1 MKKFFIVGMPASG
14 KSRLGKYIS
23 SMTNLIFIDLDIEIE
38 KKLDKK
44 VKDIFETKGEKFF
57 RKIETKTLKEIIKSK
72 SNFILATGGGTPCFN
87 ENMSIINN
95 SGVSIFIDIKREIL
109 HERISRNDKRPL
121 LSEAVSLD
129 TKLSDLYKER
139 IEYYKK
145 SKYHVS
151 KDIRDRVLSIINSYT
166 QRENNFTKV

>member
-23 SMTNLIFIDLDIEIE
+23 SMTDLCFIDLDLEIE
-38 KKLDKK
+38 KKLDSN
-44 VKDIFETKGEKFF
+44 VKDIFEIKGEKFF
-57 RKIETKTLKEIIKSK
+57 RKFETKTLKEIIESE

-95 SGVSIFIDIKREIL
+95 SGVSIFIDVKREIL

-121 LSEAVSLD
+121 LNGAVSLD
-129 TKLSDLYKER
+129 KKLSELYKER
-139 IEYYKK
+139 IEFYQK

-151 KDIRDRVLSIINSYT
+151 KNVRDRVLSIINSYT
-166 QRENNFTKV
+166 

>member
-23 SMTNLIFIDLDIEIE
+23 SMTDLCFIDLDLEIE
-38 KKLDKK
+38 KKLDSN
-44 VKDIFETKGEKFF
+44 VKDIFEIKGEKFF
-57 RKIETKTLKEIIKSK
+57 RKFETKTLKEIIESE

-95 SGVSIFIDIKREIL
+95 SGVSIFIDVKREII

-121 LSEAVSLD
+121 LSGAVSLD
-129 TKLSDLYKER
+129 KKLSELYKER
-139 IEYYKK
+139 IEYYQK

-151 KDIRDRVLSIINSYT
+151 KDVRDRVLSIINSYS
-166 QRENNFTKV
+166 

>member
-23 SMTNLIFIDLDIEIE
+23 SMTDLCFIDLDLEIE
-38 KKLDKK
+38 KKLDSN
-44 VKDIFETKGEKFF
+44 VKDIFEIKGEKFF
-57 RKIETKTLKEIIKSK
+57 RKFETKTLKEIIESE

-95 SGVSIFIDIKREIL
+95 SGVSKFIDIKSEIL

-121 LSEAVSLD
+121 LSGAVSLD
-129 TKLSDLYKER
+129 KKLSELYKER
-139 IEYYKK
+139 IEYYQK

-151 KDIRDRVLSIINSYT
+151 KDVRDRVLSIINSYS
-166 QRENNFTKV
+166 

>member
-23 SMTNLIFIDLDIEIE
+23 SMTDLCFIDLDLEIE
-38 KKLDKK
+38 KKLDSN
-44 VKDIFETKGEKFF
+44 VKDIFEIKGEKFF
-57 RKIETKTLKEIIKSK
+57 RKFETKTLKEIIESE
-72 SNFILATGGGTPCFN
+72 NDFILATGGGTPCFN

-95 SGVSIFIDIKREIL
+95 SGVSIFIDVKREIL

-121 LSEAVSLD
+121 LSGAVSLD
-129 TKLSDLYKER
+129 KKLSELYKER
-139 IEYYKK
+139 IEYYQK

-151 KDIRDRVLSIINSYT
+151 KDVRDRVLSIINSYS
-166 QRENNFTKV
+166 

>member
-23 SMTNLIFIDLDIEIE
+23 SMTDLCFIDLDLEIE
-38 KKLDKK
+38 KKLDSN
-44 VKDIFETKGEKFF
+44 VKDIFEIKGEKFF
-57 RKIETKTLKEIIKSK
+57 RKFETKTLKEIIESE
-72 SNFILATGGGTPCFN
+72 SDFILATGGGTPCFN

-95 SGVSIFIDIKREIL
+95 SGVSIFIDVKREIL

-121 LSEAVSLD
+121 LSGAVSLEK
-129 TKLSDLYKER
+129 KLSDLYKER
-139 IEYYKK
+139 IEYYQK

-151 KDIRDRVLSIINSYT
+151 KDVRDRVLSIINSYS
-166 QRENNFTKV
+166 

>member
-1 MKKFFIVGMPASG
+1 MPASG

-23 SMTNLIFIDLDIEIE
+23 SMTDLCFIDLDLEIE
-38 KKLDKK
+38 KKLDSNI
-44 VKDIFETKGEKFF
+44 KDIFEIKGEKFF
-57 RKIETKTLKEIIKSK
+57 RKFETKTLKEIIESE

-95 SGVSIFIDIKREIL
+95 SGVSIFIDVKREIL

-121 LSEAVSLD
+121 LSGSISLEK
-129 TKLSDLYKER
+129 KLSDLYKER
-139 IEYYKK
+139 IEYYQK

-151 KDIRDRVLSIINSYT
+151 KDVRDRVLSIINSYT
-166 QRENNFTKV
+166 

>member
-1 MKKFFIVGMPASG
+1 VKKFFIVGMPASG

-23 SMTNLIFIDLDIEIE
+23 SMTDLCFIDLDLEIE
-38 KKLDKK
+38 KKLDSNI
-44 VKDIFETKGEKFF
+44 KDIFEIKGEKFF
-57 RKIETKTLKEIIKSK
+57 RKFETKTLKEIIESE

-95 SGVSIFIDIKREIL
+95 SGVSIFIDVKREIL

-121 LSEAVSLD
+121 LSGAISLEK
-129 TKLSDLYKER
+129 KLSDLYKER
-139 IEYYKK
+139 IEYYQK

-151 KDIRDRVLSIINSYT
+151 KDVRDRVLSIINSYT
-166 QRENNFTKV
+166 

>member
-23 SMTNLIFIDLDIEIE
+23 SMTDLCFIDLDLEIE
-38 KKLDKK
+38 KKLDSNI
-44 VKDIFETKGEKFF
+44 KDIFEIKGEKFF
-57 RKIETKTLKEIIKSK
+57 RKFETKTLKEIIESE

-95 SGVSIFIDIKREIL
+95 SGVSIFIDVKREIL

-121 LSEAVSLD
+121 LSGAISLEK
-129 TKLSDLYKER
+129 KLSDLYKER
-139 IEYYKK
+139 IEYYQK

-151 KDIRDRVLSIINSYT
+151 KDVRDRVLSIINSYT
-166 QRENNFTKV
+166 

>member
-23 SMTNLIFIDLDIEIE
+23 SMTDLCFIDLDLEIE
-38 KKLDKK
+38 KKLDSN
-44 VKDIFETKGEKFF
+44 VIDIFEIKGEKFF
-57 RKIETKTLKEIIKSK
+57 RNFETKTLKEIIESE

-95 SGVSIFIDIKREIL
+95 SGVSIFIDVKREIL

-121 LSEAVSLD
+121 LSGAVSLD
-129 TKLSDLYKER
+129 KNLSDLYKER
-139 IEYYKK
+139 IEYYQK

-151 KDIRDRVLSIINSYT
+151 KDVRDRVLSIINSYS
-166 QRENNFTKV
+166 

>member
-1 MKKFFIVGMPASG
+1 VKKFFIVGMPASG

-23 SMTNLIFIDLDIEIE
+23 SMTDLCFIDLDLEIE
-38 KKLDKK
+38 KKLDSN
-44 VKDIFETKGEKFF
+44 VKDIFEIKGEKFF
-57 RKIETKTLKEIIKSK
+57 RKFETKTLKEIIESE

-95 SGVSIFIDIKREIL
+95 SGVSIFIDVKREIL

-121 LSEAVSLD
+121 LSGAVSLKK
-129 TKLSDLYKER
+129 KLSDLYKER
-139 IEYYKK
+139 IEYYQK

-151 KDIRDRVLSIINSYT
+151 KDVRDRVLSIINSYS
-166 QRENNFTKV
+166 

>member
-1 MKKFFIVGMPASG
+1 VKKFFIVGMPASG

-23 SMTNLIFIDLDIEIE
+23 SMTDLCFIDLDLEIE
-38 KKLDKK
+38 KKLDSN
-44 VKDIFETKGEKFF
+44 VKDIFEIKGEKFF
-57 RKIETKTLKEIIKSK
+57 RKFETKTLKEIIESE

-95 SGVSIFIDIKREIL
+95 SGVSIFIDVKREIL

-121 LSEAVSLD
+121 LSGAISLEK
-129 TKLSDLYKER
+129 KLSDLYKER
-139 IEYYKK
+139 IEYYQK

-151 KDIRDRVLSIINSYT
+151 KDVRDRVLSIINSYS
-166 QRENNFTKV
+166 

>member
-23 SMTNLIFIDLDIEIE
+23 SMTDLCFIDLDLEIE
-38 KKLDKK
+38 KKLDSN
-44 VKDIFETKGEKFF
+44 VKDIFEIKGEKFF
-57 RKIETKTLKEIIKSK
+57 RKFETKTLKEIIESE

-95 SGVSIFIDIKREIL
+95 SGVSIFIDVKREIL

-121 LSEAVSLD
+121 LSGVVSLKK
-129 TKLSDLYKER
+129 KLSDLYKER
-139 IEYYKK
+139 IEYYQK

-151 KDIRDRVLSIINSYT
+151 KDVRDRVLSIINSYS
-166 QRENNFTKV
+166 

>member
-23 SMTNLIFIDLDIEIE
+23 SMTDLCFIDLDLEIE
-38 KKLDKK
+38 KKLDSN
-44 VKDIFETKGEKFF
+44 VKDIFEIKGEKFF
-57 RKIETKTLKEIIKSK
+57 RKFETKTLKEIIESE
-72 SNFILATGGGTPCFN
+72 SNFILASGGGTPCFN

-95 SGVSIFIDIKREIL
+95 SGVSIFIDVKREIL

-121 LSEAVSLD
+121 LSGAVSLD
-129 TKLSDLYKER
+129 KKLSELYKER
-139 IEYYKK
+139 IEYYQK

-151 KDIRDRVLSIINSYT
+151 KDVRDRVLSIINSYS
-166 QRENNFTKV
+166 

>member
-23 SMTNLIFIDLDIEIE
+23 SMTDLCFIDLDLEIE
-38 KKLDKK
+38 KKLDSN

-57 RKIETKTLKEIIKSK
+57 RKFETKTLKEIIESE

-95 SGVSIFIDIKREIL
+95 SGVSIFIDVKREIL

-121 LSEAVSLD
+121 LSGAVSLD
-129 TKLSDLYKER
+129 KKLSELYKER
-139 IEYYKK
+139 IEYYQK

-151 KDIRDRVLSIINSYT
+151 KDVRDRVLSIINSYS
-166 QRENNFTKV
+166 

>member
-1 MKKFFIVGMPASG
+1 MPASG

-23 SMTNLIFIDLDIEIE
+23 SMTDLCFIDLDLEIE
-38 KKLDKK
+38 KKLDSN
-44 VKDIFETKGEKFF
+44 VKDIFEIKGEKFF
-57 RKIETKTLKEIIKSK
+57 RKFETKTLKEIIESE

-95 SGVSIFIDIKREIL
+95 SGVSIFIDVKREIL

-121 LSEAVSLD
+121 LSGAVSLKK
-129 TKLSDLYKER
+129 KLSDLYKER
-139 IEYYKK
+139 IEYYQK

-151 KDIRDRVLSIINSYT
+151 KDVRDRVLSIINSYS
-166 QRENNFTKV
+166 

>member
-23 SMTNLIFIDLDIEIE
+23 SMTDLCFIDLDLEIE
-38 KKLDKK
+38 KKLDSN
-44 VKDIFETKGEKFF
+44 VKDIFEIKGEKFF
-57 RKIETKTLKEIIKSK
+57 RKFETKTLKEIIESE
-72 SNFILATGGGTPCFN
+72 SDFILATGGGTPCFN

-95 SGVSIFIDIKREIL
+95 SGVSIFIDVKREIL

-121 LSEAVSLD
+121 LSGAVSLD
-129 TKLSDLYKER
+129 KKLSELYKER
-139 IEYYKK
+139 IEYYQK

-151 KDIRDRVLSIINSYT
+151 KDVRDRVLSIINSYS
-166 QRENNFTKV
+166 

>member
-23 SMTNLIFIDLDIEIE
+23 SMTDLCFIDLDLEIE
-38 KKLDKK
+38 KKLNSN
-44 VKDIFETKGEKFF
+44 VKDIFEIKGEKFF
-57 RKIETKTLKEIIKSK
+57 RKFETKTLKEIIESE

-95 SGVSIFIDIKREIL
+95 SGVSIFIDVKREIL

-121 LSEAVSLD
+121 LSGAVSLEK
-129 TKLSDLYKER
+129 KLSDLYKER
-139 IEYYKK
+139 IEYYQK

-151 KDIRDRVLSIINSYT
+151 KDVRDRVLSIINSYS
-166 QRENNFTKV
+166 

>member
-23 SMTNLIFIDLDIEIE
+23 SMTDLCFIDLDLEIE
-38 KKLDKK
+38 KKLDSN
-44 VKDIFETKGEKFF
+44 VKDIFEIKGEKIF
-57 RKIETKTLKEIIKSK
+57 RKFETKTLKEIIESE

-95 SGVSIFIDIKREIL
+95 SGVSIFIDVKREIL

-121 LSEAVSLD
+121 LSGAVSLD
-129 TKLSDLYKER
+129 KKLSELYKER
-139 IEYYKK
+139 IEYYQK

-151 KDIRDRVLSIINSYT
+151 KDVRDRVLSIINSYS
-166 QRENNFTKV
+166 

>member
-1 MKKFFIVGMPASG
+1 MPASG

-23 SMTNLIFIDLDIEIE
+23 SMTDLCFIDLDLEIE
-38 KKLDKK
+38 KKLDSN
-44 VKDIFETKGEKFF
+44 VKDIFEIKGEKFF
-57 RKIETKTLKEIIKSK
+57 RKFETKTLKEIIESE

-95 SGVSIFIDIKREIL
+95 SGVSIFIDVKREIL

-121 LSEAVSLD
+121 LSGAVSLD
-129 TKLSDLYKER
+129 KKLSELYKER
-139 IEYYKK
+139 IEYYQK

-151 KDIRDRVLSIINSYT
+151 KDVRDRVLSIINSYS
-166 QRENNFTKV
+166 

>member
-23 SMTNLIFIDLDIEIE
+23 SMTDLCFIDLDVEIE
-38 KKLDKK
+38 KKLDSN
-44 VKDIFETKGEKFF
+44 VKDIFEIKGEKFF
-57 RKIETKTLKEIIKSK
+57 RKFETKTLKEIIESE

-95 SGVSIFIDIKREIL
+95 SGVSIFIDVKREIL
-109 HERISRNDKRPL
+109 HERISRNNKRPL
-121 LSEAVSLD
+121 LSGAVSLKK
-129 TKLSDLYKER
+129 KLSDLYKER
-139 IEYYKK
+139 IEYYQK

-151 KDIRDRVLSIINSYT
+151 KDVRDRVLSIINSYS
-166 QRENNFTKV
+166 

>member
-23 SMTNLIFIDLDIEIE
+23 SMTDLCFIDLDLEIE
-38 KKLDKK
+38 KKLDSN
-44 VKDIFETKGEKFF
+44 VKDIFEIKGEKFF
-57 RKIETKTLKEIIKSK
+57 RKFETKTLKEIIESE

-95 SGVSIFIDIKREIL
+95 SGVSIFIDVKREIL

-121 LSEAVSLD
+121 LSGAFSLEK
-129 TKLSDLYKER
+129 KLSDLYKER
-139 IEYYKK
+139 IEYYQK

-151 KDIRDRVLSIINSYT
+151 KDVRDRVLSIINSYS
-166 QRENNFTKV
+166 

>member
-23 SMTNLIFIDLDIEIE
+23 SMTDLCFIDLYLEIE
-38 KKLDKK
+38 KKLDSN
-44 VKDIFETKGEKFF
+44 VKDIFEIKGEKFF
-57 RKIETKTLKEIIKSK
+57 RKFETKTLKEIIESE

-95 SGVSIFIDIKREIL
+95 SGVSIFIDVKREIL

-121 LSEAVSLD
+121 LSGAVSLD
-129 TKLSDLYKER
+129 KKLSELYKER
-139 IEYYKK
+139 IEYYQK

-151 KDIRDRVLSIINSYT
+151 KDVRDRVLSIINSYS
-166 QRENNFTKV
+166 